1 MTSDYQ
7 ITLYKGYDSNLEG
20 VPAYE
25 KIDIVGDDGLYY
37 SGFFDMVDLT
47 SGLYTAVSE
56 SKGYLTNFVKFAVTS
71 SLIQGIK
78 PFPIIFKVEEG

>member
-7 ITLYKGYDSNLEG
+7 ITLYKGYDSDLEG

-71 SLIQGIK
+71 NLIQGIK
-78 PFPIIFKVEEG
+78 PFPIIPKVEEG